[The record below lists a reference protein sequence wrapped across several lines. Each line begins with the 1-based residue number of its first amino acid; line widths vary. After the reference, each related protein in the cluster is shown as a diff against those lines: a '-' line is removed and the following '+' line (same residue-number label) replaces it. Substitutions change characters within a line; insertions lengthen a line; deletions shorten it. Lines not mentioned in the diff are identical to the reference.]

1 VRVGNAAFQQLQLD
15 IFGEIADAMFQAL
28 KRGMKPSERGLALQ
42 PVIMEYLAKA
52 WRAPD
57 EGIWETRGGRQH
69 FVHSKVMGWVA
80 FDRAANAAQD
90 QGHF

>member
-57 EGIWETRGGRQH
+57 EGIWETRRMLHRTKGISTQRSGGEQ
-69 FVHSKVMGWVA
+69 
-80 FDRAANAAQD
+80 
-90 QGHF
+90 